1 MGKKRS
7 SQNALKH
14 GLFSADFIEERSAY
28 LAALRAAAKGRLRG
42 SRGDAVRGSTGL
54 TVGGRAAK

>member
-14 GLFSADFIEERSAY
+14 GLFSTDFIEERSAY
-28 LAALRAAAKGRLRG
+28 VAALRAAAKGRLKG
-42 SRGDAVRGSTGL
+42 SRGDAVLGFDGAHH
-54 TVGGRAAK
+54 GRTRR